1 MSTYIM
7 RYYARKSPQSC
18 FIAMAK
24 PQSFS
29 TTFNNLLSSAW
40 LELVAVWLIRR
51 DGLSENIAC
60 SVVR

>member
-1 MSTYIM
+1 MSTYII
-7 RYYARKSPQSC
+7 RYYVRKSPQSC
-18 FIAMAK
+18 FIACAK
-24 PQSFS
+24 PQTFS
-29 TTFNNLLSSAW
+29 TTFNNLVSSAW